1 MNTTTALRFFVI
13 ITMLTTS
20 FHSFG
25 QSPDNIVKK
34 HFPSFYKEGHRGAR
48 GLMPENTIPSMKQ
61 AIDDGANVIEVDI
74 QFSKDNEVLVAHD
87 AYINRIYSFL
97 PNGDEIP
104 ESDGKKYVLYQ
115 MTYDEIK
122 QFDVGSK
129 YHKDFPQQKKF
140 RTYIPT
146 MGELIDSVEQYTK
159 SKGLPGIIYNIEIKS
174 DPSKD
179 GVYQPEPVSL
189 IKQVMAVVKSKDIQ
203 NRYYLQSFDI
213 RQIQE
218 VHRSYP
224 DVVTAFLTGNKNK
237 SFEDNMREI
246 GYKPQIYSP
255 HYSLVTEQLLKQC
268 QDAGMKLVPW
278 TVNTEEEIDALVKLG
293 VDGIITDYPHFLKK
307 YPAKKSKR

>member
-1 MNTTTALRFFVI
+1 
-13 ITMLTTS
+13 
-20 FHSFG
+20 
-25 QSPDNIVKK
+25 
-34 HFPSFYKEGHRGAR
+34 
-48 GLMPENTIPSMKQ
+48 LMPENTIPSMKQ

-129 YHKDFPQQKKF
+129 YHKDLSQQKRF

-203 NRYYLQSFDI
+203 NRYYLQSFD
-213 RQIQE
+213 
-218 VHRSYP
+218 
-224 DVVTAFLTGNKNK
+224 
-237 SFEDNMREI
+237 
-246 GYKPQIYSP
+246 
-255 HYSLVTEQLLKQC
+255 
-268 QDAGMKLVPW
+268 
-278 TVNTEEEIDALVKLG
+278 
-293 VDGIITDYPHFLKK
+293 
-307 YPAKKSKR
+307 